1 MIRRSK
7 KAKFYFTPIIRSLG
21 LLVFLLK
28 TSTLLWGQPCKSTI
42 AHYTNGQGYDKSK
55 LVKIMNK
62 KKMKSRII
70 LAIWLMLF
78 GGNSYSQNV
87 NLGNLL
93 NQSQWNALFP
103 KRAGTFGVH
112 PQGYVSDFYSYN
124 NLMQAAVEMSDYLV
138 QIRIKPGVWGQ
149 LITITKKTTQ
159 STYIY
164 SDVDPWWHSNPT
176 SENIINV
183 DFEDFINRTSALNNK
198 RELGAFLANISKETT
213 GGWQLPIGG
222 GSPGDYAQWGLY
234 YVHELGYN
242 STTGVGAYSQA
253 HADYPPNPSV
263 GYYGRGPIQ
272 LSWNYNYG
280 QFSKF
285 LFNDETILLNN
296 PDSIQQDGVLA
307 FKSAIWFW
315 MMPQCP
321 KPSAHQVMHD
331 LWRAEIGD
339 YSSNKMY
346 TKGFA
351 HTNNII
357 NGGLECR
364 GSSSAAF
371 TQKVVLR
378 SELYKYYLDIMGLTN
393 SQIAAEDGNG
403 YSTLC
408 YQSSTD
414 AMENYIN
421 CYYEL
426 IILGNEFV
434 QFEAQPTTD
443 QSVLLSWEIEAEK
456 DNLFFDVQRSSDG
469 IDWEVTGQVISTNS
483 PQIYKFKDPNP
494 MDGQNYY
501 RLKITDINNEI
512 SYSKVYTINFLQNI
526 GYWVYPNP
534 NQGIFNIDFRGL
546 TEQYYVVEVFDA
558 VGRKVNEAELS
569 RTKNTLN
576 LQAQTPGIYNLRIQA
591 GSRYYYTKVIILQ

>member
-1 MIRRSK
+1 MAMIRR
-7 KAKFYFTPIIRSLG
+7 AKSTKFDGYPIIRGLG
-21 LLVFLLK
+21 VLICF
-28 TSTLLWGQPCKSTI
+28 T
-42 AHYTNGQGYDKSK
+42 
-55 LVKIMNK
+55 
-62 KKMKSRII
+62 
-70 LAIWLMLF
+70 LF
-78 GGNSYSQNV
+78 GFKSYSQNV

-93 NQSQWNALFP
+93 NQSQWNSLFP

-112 PQGYVSDFYSYN
+112 PQGYTADFYAYN
-124 NLMQAAVEMSDYLV
+124 NLMQAAIEMSDYLV
-138 QIRIKPGVWGQ
+138 QIRVKPGVWGQ

-159 STYIY
+159 FTYIY
-164 SDVDPWWHSNPT
+164 SNVDPWWHSNPT
-176 SENIINV
+176 PENIINV
-183 DFEDFINRTSALNNK
+183 DFENFINRPSNLDNR

-213 GGWQLPIGG
+213 GGWQLPVGG
-222 GSPGDYAQWGLY
+222 GSPGDYAGWGLY

-253 HADYPPNPSV
+253 HVDYPPNPSV

-285 LFNDETILLNN
+285 LFNDATILLNN

-364 GSSSAAF
+364 SSSSAAF

-378 SELYKYYLDIMGLTN
+378 SELYKYYLGIMGLN
-393 SQIAAEDGNG
+393 SSQIAAEDANG

-408 YQSSTD
+408 YASNTD

-421 CYYEL
+421 CYYE
-426 IILGNEFV
+426 IIMLDN
-434 QFEAQPTTD
+434 QFLQFGADLTSD
-443 QSVLLSWEIEAEK
+443 QSVLLSWEIEEEK
-456 DNLFFDVQRSSDG
+456 DNQFFDVQRSFDG
-469 IDWEVTGQVISTNS
+469 VNWEVIGTITSANTPN
-483 PQIYKFKDPNP
+483 IYTFKDINP
-494 MDGQNYY
+494 MGGQNYY
-501 RLKITDINNEI
+501 RLKITDINNEL
-512 SYSKVYTINFLQNI
+512 SYSNISTIYYSQDL
-526 GYWVYPNP
+526 GYSVYPNP
-534 NQGIFNIDFRGL
+534 NQGVFNIDFKEIKGASY
-546 TEQYYVVEVFDA
+546 TVEVFDA
-558 VGRKVNEAELS
+558 VGRVVHKEALN
-569 RTKNTLN
+569 RHKNTLN
-576 LQAQTPGIYNLRIQA
+576 LQEQVAGIYTLKIQVGA
-591 GSRYYYTKVIILQ
+591 QYYYTKTIICQ